1 MGRPDLREGGGS
13 GCGVPGCGSGGYYAS
28 DSALGVYTS
37 ISYDPRNPD
46 AWDPNAEPV
55 FQWAGVLSDLAYW
68 TVMAAVTALLLGFVV
83 WLIRRGGWRALAGV
97 LVLPVMIALMSWQ
110 KYRSLNHPLDFD
122 PEGKVMALWT
132 AIAAVVAAV
141 VAMVVWWRYLRTPQA
156 SRASSSSR

>member
-1 MGRPDLREGGGS
+1 
-13 GCGVPGCGSGGYYAS
+13 
-28 DSALGVYTS
+28 
-37 ISYDPRNPD
+37 
-46 AWDPNAEPV
+46 
-55 FQWAGVLSDLAYW
+55 
-68 TVMAAVTALLLGFVV
+68 MAAVTALLLGFVV